1 MFYLLPLLLIGL
13 WLIVPAALAALLPP
27 GAPLSRTG
35 AASIIGIAA
44 WLMLSA
50 LWQPISFAFSPR
62 LAPQFVPWLIVSAIA
77 YAALFAGG
85 LGRRPEGVGAAG
97 FGPHLVESGLL
108 APLDEELL
116 FRGIVLGWLAR
127 QTPLATAIAVSA
139 VLFVAVHELARIG
152 GVRRTLREA
161 LADLSFGLLAGLLYA
176 SFGSILLPIAL
187 HVAVNGVAAWT
198 APAGTE

>member
-1 MFYLLPLLLIGL
+1 MFYLIPLLLIGL

-27 GAPLSRTG
+27 TPLSRTG
-35 AASIIGIAA
+35 AASALGIVA

-50 LWQPISFAFSPR
+50 LWQPISFAFSLR
-62 LAPQFVPWLIVSAIA
+62 LAPQFAPWLIVSAIA
-77 YAALFAGG
+77 YAALFARG

-97 FGPHLVESGLL
+97 FGPHLIESGLL

-116 FRGIVLGWLAR
+116 FRGIVLGWLVR
-127 QTPLATAIAVSA
+127 QMPFATAIAVSA

-152 GVRRTLREA
+152 GVRRTLRES
-161 LADLSFGLLAGLLYA
+161 LADLAFGLLAGLLYA
-176 SFGSILLPIAL
+176 SSGSILLPIAL
-187 HVAVNGVAAWT
+187 HMAVNVAAAWT